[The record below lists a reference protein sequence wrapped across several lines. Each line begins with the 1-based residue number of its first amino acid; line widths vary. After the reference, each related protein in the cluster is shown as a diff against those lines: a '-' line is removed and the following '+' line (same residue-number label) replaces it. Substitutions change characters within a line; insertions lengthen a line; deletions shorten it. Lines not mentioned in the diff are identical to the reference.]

1 MMSEIR
7 KGFYYSREHEW
18 ARVEGGEAYL
28 GITDF
33 AQTSLGDIVFADG
46 EPVGSALS
54 AGDVAGVIE
63 SVKAASDLY
72 APVSGVV
79 RAINERLAE
88 TPEALNEEPYE
99 CWIVKLAL
107 SDPSELGALMDAE
120 VYAAF
125 CEGL

>member
-1 MMSEIR
+1 MADV
-7 KGFYYSREHEW
+7 KAGLYYSSEHEW
-18 ARVEGGEAYL
+18 LRADDDAVYL

-33 AQTSLGDIVFADG
+33 AQSSLGDIVFVDG
-46 EPVGSALS
+46 EPVGSQLS

-79 RAINERLAE
+79 LAINGRLAE
-88 TPEALNEEPYE
+88 TPELLNEEPYA
-99 CWIVKLAL
+99 CWIVKLTL
-107 SDPSELGALMDAE
+107 SNPAELDGLMDAKA
-120 VYAAF
+120 YAAF